1 MQRLI
6 IVESV
11 VNRIAIIVFIM
22 FIILAFFVSLT
33 IPRTYD
39 IIEFTNDPCI
49 RPHSSY
55 HYYTCHAIRLVINGR
70 KVEIPAQ
77 FDTDLA
83 SIPRWYWVILSPN
96 YSGFVAPSIMH
107 DFMYK
112 CPNGYSRLEI
122 DRFFYYALLENG
134 ISQYTAYKMYIAVRI
149 FGSSFYQQNTFCLS
163 SEYVNE

>member
-1 MQRLI
+1 MRRLLI
-6 IVESV
+6 TVSCF
-11 VNRIAIIVFIM
+11 FIL
-22 FIILAFFVSLT
+22 LAFFVSLT

-39 IIEFTNDPCI
+39 VIEFTNDACI

-55 HYYTCHAIRLVINGR
+55 HYYTCHAIRLLINGQ
-70 KVEIPAQ
+70 KVVIPAQ

-83 SIPRWYWVILSPN
+83 SIPRWYWIILSPN

-112 CPNGYSRLEI
+112 CPNGYSRLQI

-134 ISQYTAYKMYIAVRI
+134 ISRYTAYKMYMAVRI
-149 FGSSFYQQNTFCLS
+149 FGGSFYQEHTFCLT
-163 SEYVNE
+163 SESINEK